1 MTLRPLPR
9 SRLDG
14 LIPSLVQGHALV
26 ALVAGTGD
34 DRWAADA
41 AWAVARAALAG
52 GRRVALVDLWMSEPQ
67 LSHRAGVAPDAPGIV
82 DVFER
87 NAELTTAA
95 QDVGG
100 VFFIPAGSR
109 SEAPEFV
116 LAHPRWKKLHA
127 GFKAEAA
134 LLLVYLSAGALANLS
149 VIPDAVIVLAPGG
162 FDLTSPLARDVQ
174 AAQVDGAMLL
184 GVVRDRWTPPPM
196 PVPLEERIPATL
208 PPPAPRPSAGR
219 WVPLAVG
226 AVVVLAAATGG
237 WLVLGGRG
245 AARPPGDEPAADQTA
260 AAPMATAPT
269 AAAPAAADAA
279 EANHPA
285 DTLAFAVQLAAYAN
299 VVNALAH
306 ADELAAGGMPA
317 LVAPVTPG
325 GSRVVWYRVFAGGWT
340 NRAAA
345 AAGRDSL
352 WIRGLARRGE
362 GEVVRAPL
370 VIALGGSEDAAG
382 LRRRG
387 IPATSVGRGL
397 LIGVFESAEQ
407 AAPAMQQLSRAGIP
421 AELVPRVER
430 TP

>member
-1 MTLRPLPR
+1 VTLRPLPR
-9 SRLDG
+9 SRLEG

-41 AWAVARAALAG
+41 AWAVARAAQAG
-52 GRRVALVDLWMSEPQ
+52 GRRVALVDLWMTEPQ
-67 LSHRAGVAPDAPGIV
+67 LSHRAGIAPDAPGIV

-87 NAELTTAA
+87 NAELSAAA

-100 VFFIPAGSR
+100 VYFIPAGSR

-127 GFKAEAA
+127 GFKAEGA
-134 LLLVYLSAGALANLS
+134 LLLTYLSAGSLASLS
-149 VIPDAVIVLAPGG
+149 AIPDAVIVLAPGG
-162 FDLTSPLARDVQ
+162 FDMASPLARDVQ

-184 GVVRDRWTPPPM
+184 GVVRERWTPPPM
-196 PVPLEERIPATL
+196 AMPAEESMPAVSPRLAPRRTGGRRIP
-208 PPPAPRPSAGR
+208 
-219 WVPLAVG
+219 VAVG
-226 AVVVLAAATGG
+226 VLAILGAAAGA
-237 WLVLGGRG
+237 WVLLRGRG
-245 AARPPGDEPAADQTA
+245 AASTVEAPEQPATQEPAATP
-260 AAPMATAPT
+260 AAPVGPDPDE
-269 AAAPAAADAA
+269 AAAPATSS
-279 EANHPA
+279 
-285 DTLAFAVQLAAYAN
+285 DTLDWAIQLAAYAN

-306 ADELAAGGMPA
+306 VDELAAAGEPA
-317 LVAPVTPG
+317 LVAPVTPS
-325 GSRVVWYRVFAGGWT
+325 GSRVVWYRVFTGGWPA
-340 NRAAA
+340 RAAA

-370 VIALGGSEDAAG
+370 VLALGGSEDAAT

-387 IPATSVGRGL
+387 IPATPVGRRL
-397 LIGVFESAEQ
+397 VIGPFESAEQ
-407 AAPAMQQLSRAGIP
+407 AAPMMQQLSRAGVP
-421 AELVPRVER
+421 AELVPRLER